1 MAWKRHLKIKSV
13 EEKCWKVLNDLKN
26 DISNKD
32 VFEKYGVLK
41 NIVSAW
47 LKYKEQ
53 ILSDLEKSST
63 LVRISSG
70 VRWKILKNNF
80 LWFPKTVYEVSK
92 RILF

>member
-13 EEKCWKVLNDLKN
+13 EGKCWKVLNDLEN

-32 VFEKYGVLK
+32 VLEKYDVLK
-41 NIVSAW
+41 NTVSAW

-63 LVRISSG
+63 QV
-70 VRWKILKNNF
+70 KQK
-80 LWFPKTVYEVSK
+80 KMH
-92 RILF
+92 

>member
-1 MAWKRHLKIKSV
+1 M
-13 EEKCWKVLNDLKN
+13 NDLKN

-63 LVRISSG
+63 QV
-70 VRWKILKNNF
+70 KQK
-80 LWFPKTVYEVSK
+80 KMH
-92 RILF
+92 